1 MNFERY
7 HLNVPDSVPLN
18 KTPGEKYW
26 GKLLERTKPQ
36 IRSLWEH
43 SDDINQK
50 KKKFVEHICIVGIET
65 SKYCNRKCSYCPDS
79 LPEYKRDQQTLMSN
93 AVWSRILE
101 DLVELDYKSTVS
113 LNLYNEALADP
124 TIFEKIKEVKKRLP
138 QSFVKFNSNGDFL
151 DRETLVRLS
160 DCGLDAI
167 FVSLHPPMNKPY
179 ADSDRLKAHQKFY
192 EKIGYHGTIHNCEP
206 GKSIRTDLSFKG
218 MRVLVMSDNW
228 YDTGTSRGGLV
239 ENVVK
244 YYQNRREPCWRP
256 FREFIISCEGFVLP
270 CCQIFP
276 DEPTNH
282 KFFLGQCSRAQNL
295 GHIFNGRC

>member
-1 MNFERY
+1 
-7 HLNVPDSVPLN
+7 
-18 KTPGEKYW
+18 
-26 GKLLERTKPQ
+26 
-36 IRSLWEH
+36 
-43 SDDINQK
+43 
-50 KKKFVEHICIVGIET
+50 
-65 SKYCNRKCSYCPDS
+65 
-79 LPEYKRDQQTLMSN
+79 
-93 AVWSRILE
+93 
-101 DLVELDYKSTVS
+101 
-113 LNLYNEALADP
+113 
-124 TIFEKIKEVKKRLP
+124 
-138 QSFVKFNSNGDFL
+138 VKFNSNGDFL

-206 GKSIRTDLSFKG
+206 GKSISTDLSFKG

-282 KFFLGQCSRAQNL
+282 KFFWGNVAEHKIWDIYSTAAADQWRLELFKYDPKKSPCDRCSDSCQDDPSTRSLREDIVNKQR
-295 GHIFNGRC
+295 G